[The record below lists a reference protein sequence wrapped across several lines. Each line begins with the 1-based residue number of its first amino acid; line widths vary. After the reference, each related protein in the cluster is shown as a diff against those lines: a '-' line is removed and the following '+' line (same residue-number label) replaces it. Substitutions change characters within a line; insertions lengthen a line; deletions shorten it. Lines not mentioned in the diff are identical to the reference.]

1 VPEDMKMT
9 ENKPKWMIAVL
20 LLASALILGAICTGL
35 LSHPPHPVNNQTGS
49 QEDTVLPVMQGQY
62 DSLVLDTTLPAS
74 PGVMAAYK
82 IRSIDLVHDGD
93 ETKAFSIKNSIP
105 SATEAPAL
113 AEKALEKYGG
123 LPEDAQLVDAVPRYL
138 NKCNAATDS
147 VEEQHPIGTQVRYIQ
162 VLDEFPVMGAS
173 INIDLGEDGEIIYI
187 RKAWP
192 EYEQTGEVD
201 IIPAD
206 KAYEKLTNS
215 ETIDRYQGT
224 LPKGTKIT
232 EITLGYKL
240 YNPWKQDSEPYLKP
254 VWIFYAVTTFD
265 PEPFPLMVD
274 ATA

>member
-1 VPEDMKMT
+1 MT
-9 ENKPKWMIAVL
+9 ETKPKLMIAVL
-20 LLASALILGAICTGL
+20 LLASALILGAACTGL
-35 LSHPPHPVNNQTGS
+35 LSHPVNSQTGS
-49 QEDTVLPVMQGQY
+49 QEDTVLPVMQGQF
-62 DSLVLDTTLPAS
+62 DSLVLDTNLPTS
-74 PGVMAAYK
+74 PEVIAVYK
-82 IRSIDLVHDGD
+82 IRSIDLVKDGD

-138 NKCNAATDS
+138 NKYNLTTES

-162 VLDEFPVMGAS
+162 ILNELPVIGAS
-173 INIDLGEDGEIIYI
+173 INMNLGEEGEIIKI
-187 RKAWP
+187 MKAWP

-206 KAYEKLTNS
+206 KAYEKLRNS

-232 EITLGYKL
+232 KITPGYKL

-265 PEPFPLMVD
+265 PESFPLMVD

>member
-1 VPEDMKMT
+1 MKMI
-9 ENKPKWMIAVL
+9 KIKSKWIIPVL
-20 LLASALILGAICTGL
+20 LLTSALILGTACTGL
-35 LSHPPHPVNNQTGS
+35 LPHPVNAQIGS
-49 QEDTVLPVMQGQY
+49 QEDTVFPVMQGQL
-62 DSLVLDTTLPAS
+62 DSLVLDTVLPKS
-74 PGVMAAYK
+74 PEVMAVYK

-123 LPEDAQLVDAVPRYL
+123 LPEDAKFVDAVPRYL
-138 NKCNAATDS
+138 NKYNLTTDS
-147 VEEQHPIGTQVRYIQ
+147 VEEKYPVRTQVRYIQ
-162 VLDEFPVMGAS
+162 ILNELPVIGAS
-173 INIDLGEDGEIIYI
+173 INLNLGEDGEIIYI

-206 KAYEKLTNS
+206 KAYEKLRNS
-215 ETIDRYQGT
+215 ETTDRLQGS
-224 LPKGTKIT
+224 LPEGTKIT